1 MACCLVPST
10 TSREDFTAK
19 VKCEVT
25 LKLKGPADAGAKI
38 VHLRYD
44 EDEMKIQQAVMV
56 ILGTTRGER
65 VMRPEFGGRLRELVF
80 APITS
85 TTKAL
90 VVGAVTDAL
99 VKWEPRVDLISVTV
113 DEQRGD
119 PGTLTV
125 NVEYRVRAT
134 NSVFN
139 VVYPF
144 YLREGA
150 NAATKAV

>member
-1 MACCLVPST
+1 MAKAHLGRGWRFPVEPDPVSG
-10 TSREDFTAK
+10 R
-19 VKCEVT
+19 
-25 LKLKGPADAGAKI
+25 
-38 VHLRYD
+38 LRYEQD
-44 EDEMKIQQAVMV
+44 EEKIQQAILV

-65 VMRPEFGGRLRELVF
+65 VMRPDFGGRLRELVF

-85 TTKAL
+85 TTKGL
-90 VVGAVTDAL
+90 VAKAVTDAL
-99 VKWEPRVDLISVTV
+99 VKWEPRVDVIAVAI

-139 VVYPF
+139 LVYPF

-150 NAATKAV
+150 NAAAQTA

>member
-1 MACCLVPST
+1 MAKAHLGRGWRFPVEPDS
-10 TSREDFTAK
+10 SGR
-19 VKCEVT
+19 
-25 LKLKGPADAGAKI
+25 
-38 VHLRYD
+38 LRYEQD
-44 EDEMKIQQAVMV
+44 EDKIQQAILV

-65 VMRPEFGGRLRELVF
+65 VMRPDFGSRLRELVF

-85 TTKAL
+85 TTKGL
-90 VVGAVTDAL
+90 VASAVTDAL

-139 VVYPF
+139 LVYPF

-150 NAATKAV
+150 NAAAQTA